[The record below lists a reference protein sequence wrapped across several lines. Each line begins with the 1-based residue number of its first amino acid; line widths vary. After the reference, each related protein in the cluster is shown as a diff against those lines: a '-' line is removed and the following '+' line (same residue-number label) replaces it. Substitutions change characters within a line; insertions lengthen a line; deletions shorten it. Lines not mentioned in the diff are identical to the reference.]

1 MKAALAQP
9 VRAPRK
15 HHPRL
20 AGLAYLG
27 LRAGIAL
34 LGVLPWRKQ
43 SDFAGWLGR
52 TIVTRSPRLMARVVT
67 NLAHVMP
74 ATTEAERERIA
85 IETGDCFGRTALE
98 LFASRRFE
106 ANHPWN
112 APTGP
117 GLAAVRQAIAAG
129 TGAIVVSGH
138 YGGWE
143 ATRAW
148 LKEQGRPTA
157 TIYRPLRDPRLD
169 EFYRESV
176 AYTGSPMLPKDRLA
190 VRTLVRHLA
199 KGGFVALLVDQYER
213 NAPALDFLGK
223 PAPTTLVPAELAR
236 KFRVP
241 LIPAFAT
248 RRDDG
253 RIDIFLDAPVTGDS
267 ARAMM
272 QGVNDSLAARVRAHP
287 GQYYWLHRRWTK
299 DLPGFRDTGRRK
311 SRRKPRR

>member
-1 MKAALAQP
+1 MNATAAGP
-9 VRAPRK
+9 VRARRKRRPRFA
-15 HHPRL
+15 RATYL
-20 AGLAYLG
+20 VLRTGL
-27 LRAGIAL
+27 AL
-34 LGVLPWRKQ
+34 LGLLPWRMQ
-43 SDFAGWLGR
+43 SGIAGWLGR
-52 TIVTRSPRLMARVVT
+52 TVVTRSPRLSSRVAT

-74 ATTEAERERIA
+74 ATTEAERIRIA
-85 IETGDCFGRTALE
+85 AETGDCFGRTALE
-98 LFASRRFE
+98 LFSSRAFE

-117 GLAAVRQAIAAG
+117 GLAAVEEAIAAG

-148 LKEQGRPTA
+148 LKERGRPTA

-169 EFYRESV
+169 AFYRESV

-199 KGGFVALLVDQYER
+199 RGGFVALLVDQHER
-213 NAPALDFLGK
+213 NAPALDFMGK

-248 RRDDG
+248 RRKDG
-253 RIDIFLDAPVTGDS
+253 RIDIFFDAPVTGDS

-272 QGVNDSLAARVRAHP
+272 QGVNDSLAAQVRAHP
-287 GQYYWLHRRWTK
+287 GQYYWLHRRWAK
-299 DLPGFRDTGRRK
+299 DLPGFRDTGHQ
-311 SRRKPRR
+311 KPRR

>member
-1 MKAALAQP
+1 PRSILKGPTALPAGPCHANHPAPDERSNRPIGGHHSRRPGHHIHPRGRRAAVKAAPAQP

-176 AYTGSPMLPKDRLA
+176 AYTGSPM
-190 VRTLVRHLA
+190 
-199 KGGFVALLVDQYER
+199 
-213 NAPALDFLGK
+213 
-223 PAPTTLVPAELAR
+223 
-236 KFRVP
+236 
-241 LIPAFAT
+241 
-248 RRDDG
+248 
-253 RIDIFLDAPVTGDS
+253 
-267 ARAMM
+267 
-272 QGVNDSLAARVRAHP
+272 
-287 GQYYWLHRRWTK
+287 
-299 DLPGFRDTGRRK
+299 
-311 SRRKPRR
+311 